1 MRLVTAGV
9 AASPAG
15 GPRWRRQHELA
26 VSDTERGLMCVSTWL
41 AIGAM
46 VAAAG
51 SFLSLWRSR
60 RGGGTTLKED
70 DPEAAPGN
78 AGSLSP
84 RS

>member
-1 MRLVTAGV
+1 
-9 AASPAG
+9 
-15 GPRWRRQHELA
+15 
-26 VSDTERGLMCVSTWL
+26 MCVSTWL